1 MQSLINA
8 SKTRKLREGY
18 KNNTQIVVVIMM
30 MTKIIVMQIL
40 TIWNKEKILIIKKSY
55 KKVLSLK
62 KKSSINDS

>member
-1 MQSLINA
+1 
-8 SKTRKLREGY
+8 
-18 KNNTQIVVVIMM
+18 MM

-55 KKVLSLK
+55 KKVLPLK

>member
-1 MQSLINA
+1 MLAKQENYE
-8 SKTRKLREGY
+8 KVTF

-30 MTKIIVMQIL
+30 MTKIVAMQ
-40 TIWNKEKILIIKKSY
+40 IWNKEKILIIKKSY

>member
-1 MQSLINA
+1 
-8 SKTRKLREGY
+8 
-18 KNNTQIVVVIMM
+18 MM

-40 TIWNKEKILIIKKSY
+40 TTWNKEKILIIKKSY